1 MKRTLIGLAI
11 VGALL
16 LLAPIGSAVAQDK
29 PAANAKPDATVKM
42 TGKAVSA
49 GVGYSWGSGVLTYQ
63 GKDYPFSLSGLTAV
77 NVGVSS
83 ATLAGEVFNLKKIDD
98 FNGNYTS
105 AGAGATVAGGGGAMT
120 MKNQNGV
127 VMNVAGTTKGLSFK
141 LGVDGMKVEL
151 KK

>member
-1 MKRTLIGLAI
+1 MYSKTLGLAI
-11 VGALL
+11 LGTVLL
-16 LLAPIGSAVAQDK
+16 LMQ
-29 PAANAKPDATVKM
+29 AAHAAETPDAKVQI
-42 TGKAVSA
+42 TGKSVSA
-49 GVGYSWGSGVLTYQ
+49 GVGFSWGSGVLTYQ
-63 GKDYPFSLSGLTAV
+63 GKDYPFSVSGLSAG
-77 NVGVSS
+77 NVGLAS
-83 ATLAGEVFNLKKIDD
+83 ATLAGDVFNLKNLDD